1 MRISLISHASVIIDS
16 GEVRIWTDPWLVSK
30 VFNDSWA
37 MTPPPAWDERVLQ
50 TIDFIWISHE
60 HPDHFNIPTL
70 KGLPAAFKERVTVLF
85 QHKNTEKIFDA
96 MRRFGFR
103 HFQSL
108 PNREIVRAAAGTEL
122 YCYQVG
128 VMDSCLGVRR
138 GSETVFNINDA
149 KINARDCRI
158 IRRDLGRIDVL
169 LNQFSLAGYSG
180 YVDFEAH
187 LPRHAQ
193 QDLDNMMA
201 NHRDLGAR
209 VTIPFASFVYFSCTD
224 NRYLNRFHNT
234 PGDVARLFGKEAVIL
249 YPGDGWTLGTPHDN
263 EPALRRF
270 DEERSRADQLPYDEV
285 TAVPLDEVR
294 QAFLTAA
301 ATLHRGYPQLL
312 LRRLKP
318 VTIRIPDLA
327 VTVRLSVPAQTFEM
341 VDGEPEPDLIV
352 NSQPLH
358 FAVLSS
364 LRSIVAR
371 GCKTVGLDEGGTAR
385 ETSDQGPFGMVVT
398 EAMAMGTPVVE
409 PQRRSTADTGA

>member
-1 MRISLISHASVIIDS
+1 
-16 GEVRIWTDPWLVSK
+16 
-30 VFNDSWA
+30 
-37 MTPPPAWDERVLQ
+37 
-50 TIDFIWISHE
+50 
-60 HPDHFNIPTL
+60 
-70 KGLPAAFKERVTVLF
+70 
-85 QHKNTEKIFDA
+85 
-96 MRRFGFR
+96 
-103 HFQSL
+103 
-108 PNREIVRAAAGTEL
+108 
-122 YCYQVG
+122 
-128 VMDSCLGVRR
+128 MDSCLGVRR

-158 IRRDLGRIDVL
+158 IRRVLGRIDVL

-234 PGDVARLFGKEAVIL
+234 PGDVARLFGREAVIL

-285 TAVPLDEVR
+285 AAVPLDEVR

-341 VDGEPEPDLIV
+341 VDGEPEPDL
-352 NSQPLH
+352 NRQL
-358 FAVLSS
+358 AAAS
-364 LRSIVAR
+364 LRVPLA
-371 GCKTVGLDEGGTAR
+371 VGRADAGRLGAVFHPRQLPQLAAAPHSLFAQQRRALSQAEPVLHAEEPSLHSRAASLGRPQPVAR
-385 ETSDQGPFGMVVT
+385 ETAADELAGRRRRIASRT
-398 EAMAMGTPVVE
+398 EK
-409 PQRRSTADTGA
+409 RTALPSICRLKSAIS

>member
-1 MRISLISHASVIIDS
+1 
-16 GEVRIWTDPWLVSK
+16 
-30 VFNDSWA
+30 
-37 MTPPPAWDERVLQ
+37 
-50 TIDFIWISHE
+50 
-60 HPDHFNIPTL
+60 
-70 KGLPAAFKERVTVLF
+70 
-85 QHKNTEKIFDA
+85 
-96 MRRFGFR
+96 
-103 HFQSL
+103 
-108 PNREIVRAAAGTEL
+108 
-122 YCYQVG
+122 
-128 VMDSCLGVRR
+128 MDSCLGVRR
-138 GSETVFNINDA
+138 GSETVFNVNDA

-209 VTIPFASFVYFSCTD
+209 VAVPFASFVYFSCTD

-234 PGDVARLFGKEAVIL
+234 PGDVARLFGKAAVML

-270 DEERSRADQLPYDEV
+270 HEERSAPISCRMTRSP
-285 TAVPLDEVR
+285 PSLDKVR

-327 VTVRLSVPAQTFEM
+327 VTVRLNVPAQTFEM

-358 FAVLSS
+358 FAFRWPWGVQTLGVS
-364 LRSIVAR
+364 AR
-371 GCKTVGLDEGGTAR
+371 FFSASTSATAAA
-385 ETSDQGPFGMVVT
+385 PHLF
-398 EAMAMGTPVVE
+398 
-409 PQRRSTADTGA
+409 RSTTANSISSRAGSSRGRT